1 VNRDRSA
8 AAGKFYRDRASD
20 AAARAGYQGNFSLEV
35 HAGGLRDQ
43 IKRRGYWR
51 PVQLG
56 SDA

>member
-8 AAGKFYRDRASD
+8 VAGKFYRDRASD
-20 AAARAGYQGNFSLEV
+20 AAACAGYEGNFSLEV
-35 HAGGLRDQ
+35 HAGGLRDR
-43 IKRRGYWR
+43 IKRRGCCG